1 VLLALLGLAACSAG
15 ADETLEQVASWGA
28 TARMAAESRAS
39 RATSARYTSDL
50 LHAAHAELVELV
62 PSLDEALASPG
73 GAPGLT
79 ASQRRRALLAAR
91 TAEQVVGAMA
101 RSADRA
107 PGDVGAL
114 LGLAARADS
123 AGRTARAL
131 ADSVG
136 GS

>member
-1 VLLALLGLAACSAG
+1 MVEPGEGVRTIGPSSLISSRSRMGQPRGRRSVGREGAVLLALLGLAACSAG

-79 ASQRRRALLAAR
+79 
-91 TAEQVVGAMA
+91 
-101 RSADRA
+101 
-107 PGDVGAL
+107 
-114 LGLAARADS
+114 
-123 AGRTARAL
+123 
-131 ADSVG
+131 
-136 GS
+136 